1 MEIDVEMRTTVILLL
16 LVISITLSSPHIT
29 STPSNTSYQRI
40 LVLLVKNRDAYIL
53 STWLATIS
61 QNIIVMPV
69 IDNYNIPHYGEVIDF
84 REHDHGQL
92 TKELLKISRD
102 LYHKIG
108 DTAIVVENMS
118 DALLTA
124 AYACYVK
131 IPIIPRRLMDEET
144 IVLLKRMG
152 ISHVIYTGEDN
163 KFIKEIENYGFII
176 NLKSALKILKDY
188 NSRADSSRLIVTPL
202 SDKFSYISPLYA
214 ALKKWKLILLDN
226 RGIRKS
232 LTPLLISLP
241 EALIYIASPSY
252 LSITS
257 FSIKEL
263 YRALIE
269 SSGTRYL
276 LTRVGMISAVDEQAV
291 SVYILRLLLKMHTEK
306 GSKKG
311 LLVFMEGSLP
321 LSLKIK
327 EMMSKIYGFKC
338 TVLYS
343 EGSHGNITSVNLLSQ
358 FEEDY
363 SIVYLNL
370 HGNPMGMALNP
381 QGPYVISAYS
391 VQQEIA
397 PSIIITLSCET
408 LNFEMRLPSESL
420 LALKLISMGAL
431 AYVGAAK
438 IELVSGEVSTG
449 YPELIIKMLLD
460 GFTLGEAVRV
470 VNNIRIGEM
479 KRVEPWHRAYT
490 ILIGDPDLRISK
502 RSRDECIVKVK
513 GKSVI
518 VEVLKETPILFV
530 KFPSPIAPER
540 LSSIKCERPNIFI
553 RTFIVKEKGKYYMY
567 MYITRLYT
575 SMIGDFKKGVI
586 IRIDLIEAP
595 VLEHYIIVML
605 IISCLLL
612 LAIFVLRRLEY
623 RKHLSSKD

>member
-1 MEIDVEMRTTVILLL
+1 MEIDVKMRITVILL
-16 LVISITLSSPHIT
+16 LVISIALSSLHVT
-29 STPSNTSYQRI
+29 STPSNTPYQRI

-69 IDNYNIPHYGEVIDF
+69 IGNYNIPHYGEVIDL

-124 AYACYVK
+124 AYACYAK
-131 IPIIPRRLMDEET
+131 IPIIPRKLMDEET
-144 IVLLKRMG
+144 IMLLKRMG
-152 ISHVIYTGEDN
+152 ISHVTYTGEDSE
-163 KFIKEIENYGFII
+163 FIKEIENYGFII
-176 NLKSALKILKDY
+176 NLKSALEILKDY
-188 NSRADSSRLIVTPL
+188 NSRTDSSRLVVTPL
-202 SDKFSYISPLYA
+202 PDKFSYISPLYA

-226 RGIRKS
+226 RGIRKG
-232 LTPLLISLP
+232 LTPLLISPP

-276 LTRVGMISAVDEQAV
+276 LTRVGVISAVDEQAV

-311 LLVFMEGSLP
+311 LLVFMEDSLP

-397 PSIIITLSCET
+397 PLIIITLSCET

-540 LSSIKCERPNIFI
+540 LSSIKCERPNVFI

-575 SMIGDFKKGVI
+575 SMIGDFKKGAI

-612 LAIFVLRRLEY
+612 LIIFVLRRLEY
-623 RKHLSSKD
+623 RKHLSFKD